1 MNDQRDFHSVMNQ
14 LNQAKRAVE
23 RAQEDQSG
31 FTEAQQQ
38 VKQAEEMLHEATQN
52 PSAFR
57 GIGNHEMQRA
67 SDLLRLIEETNQA
80 NNR

>member
-1 MNDQRDFHSVMNQ
+1 MKDQQDFQSVMDQ

-23 RAQEDQSG
+23 RAQEERSG

-38 VKQAEEMLHEATQN
+38 VKQAEEMLNEATHN
-52 PSAFR
+52 PALFR
-57 GIGNHEMQRA
+57 GIGNHDMQRA
-67 SDLLRLIEETNQA
+67 TDLLRLIEETNQA